1 MIIMDIDMPGKD
13 GYETTKDIIK
23 IMNQNNLNQIS
34 VFIVLFVIKNPEKNL
49 WRGYEFYFE

>member
-1 MIIMDIDMPGKD
+1 MPGKD

-34 VFIVLFVIKNPEKNL
+34 VFIVLFVIKNPEKKSL
-49 WRGYEFYFE
+49 TWV